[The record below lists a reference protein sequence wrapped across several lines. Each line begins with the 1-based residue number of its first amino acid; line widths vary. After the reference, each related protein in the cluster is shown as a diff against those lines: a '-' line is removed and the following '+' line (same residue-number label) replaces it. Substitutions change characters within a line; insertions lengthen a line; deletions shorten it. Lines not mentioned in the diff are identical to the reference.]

1 VQPNTQTQPPQADN
15 PDCFY
20 TASTA
25 MEHIM
30 QAVQQAQ
37 ALDCAPQPT
46 KETLKPSVRPQ
57 RVLVV
62 DDNPVNRQILQE
74 QLTLLG
80 CTTHLEVSGEAA
92 LTLANKD
99 QFDIVF
105 TDLFMPGMDGYSLA
119 RALRSEGYQGRIIG
133 ITANAILDKDKEWSA
148 AGMDALLIKPLP
160 MAALRDSLQPP
171 TL

>member
-1 VQPNTQTQPPQADN
+1 
-15 PDCFY
+15 
-20 TASTA
+20 
-25 MEHIM
+25 
-30 QAVQQAQ
+30 
-37 ALDCAPQPT
+37 
-46 KETLKPSVRPQ
+46 
-57 RVLVV
+57 VLVV

-74 QLTLLG
+74 QLTVLG
-80 CTTHLEVSGEAA
+80 CTTHLEASGEAA
-92 LTLANKD
+92 LALTDKNR
-99 QFDIVF
+99 FDIVF

-119 RALRSEGYQGRIIG
+119 RALRAEDYQGRIIG